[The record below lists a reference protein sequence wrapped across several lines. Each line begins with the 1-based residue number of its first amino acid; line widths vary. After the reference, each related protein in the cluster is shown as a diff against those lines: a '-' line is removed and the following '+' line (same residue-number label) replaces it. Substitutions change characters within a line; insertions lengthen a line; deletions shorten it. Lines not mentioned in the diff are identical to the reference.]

1 MFGKIVTQNT
11 VTTANIPQ
19 NTLWDSWIVWDE
31 EDFDTV
37 EEVME
42 KVKELE
48 LGKVFLIQLFKGQ
61 AAFQPIPILLLLA
74 KKVIKTS

>member
-48 LGKVFLIQLFKGQ
+48 LGKVFLI
-61 AAFQPIPILLLLA
+61 
-74 KKVIKTS
+74 